1 MKNIKQAVI
10 VAGGKGTRLGKIAK
24 RIPKPI
30 LKFNHQP
37 FLHYLIN
44 NLITNNIKN
53 IIVLAGHK
61 GKSIKKSLRKFKN
74 VKVLIE
80 KRPLGTGGALTSNLS
95 ILDDKF
101 LFLNGDSFLNDIL
114 ENKILKFNSS
124 KKNYLIL
131 VKNKN
136 YKTNNKLS
144 RLSIG
149 VRDEILIKN
158 RGNLMYSGISCL
170 IKKDLKDF
178 PKNEYLSFE
187 EKIVPRLINQ
197 KRCKGELSKEF
208 FIDIGTKKNYRFA
221 KLKLRKNLKKKC
233 VFFDRDNTLIFDRG
247 YTYKRKD
254 LKWKTGAIK
263 AIKVLNELNYLTVV
277 ITNQSGVARGYYTE
291 KDVDNFHN
299 HMNSQLKKRKI
310 IINDFYYCPY
320 HILGKGKYKKKSLD
334 RKPNNGM
341 IKKAI
346 RKWNIDSK
354 KSFFIGDTY
363 ADQMSAKKS
372 NIKFYKANKNLY
384 SLIKNILKYESR
396 QKFL

>member
-1 MKNIKQAVI
+1 MEKIKQAVI
-10 VAGGKGTRLGKIAK
+10 VAGGKGIRLGKIVK

-30 LKFNHQP
+30 LKFNHHP
-37 FLHYLIN
+37 FLHYLIY
-44 NLITNNIKN
+44 NLIINNIDN

-61 GKSIKKSLRKFKN
+61 GKSIKNSLRKFKN

-80 KRPLGTGGALTSNLS
+80 KKPLGTGGALTSNLN
-95 ILDDKF
+95 ILEDKF
-101 LFLNGDSFLNDIL
+101 LFLNGDSFLNEIL

-124 KKNYLIL
+124 KKNHLIL

-136 YKTNNKLS
+136 YKTNKKLNG
-144 RLSIG
+144 LSIG
-149 VRDEILIKN
+149 ARNEILIKKK
-158 RGNLMYSGISCL
+158 GNLMYSGVSYL

-178 PKNEYLSFE
+178 PKNKYLSFE
-187 EKIVPRLINQ
+187 EKIVPKLINQ
-197 KRCKGELSKEF
+197 KKCKGELSKEF

-221 KLKLRKNLKKKC
+221 QLNLRKNLKRKC
-233 VFFDRDNTLIFDRG
+233 FFFDRDNTLIFDRG

-254 LKWKTGAIK
+254 LKWKIGAFK

-277 ITNQSGVARGYYTE
+277 ITNQSGVARGYFTE
-291 KDVDNFHN
+291 KDVINFHN

-346 RKWNIDSK
+346 KKWNIDSK
-354 KSFFIGDTY
+354 QSFFIGDTY
-363 ADQMSAKKS
+363 ADEMSARKS
-372 NIKFYKANKNLY
+372 NIKFYKTDKNLY
-384 SLIKNILKYESR
+384 SLVKNILKYESR
-396 QKFL
+396 